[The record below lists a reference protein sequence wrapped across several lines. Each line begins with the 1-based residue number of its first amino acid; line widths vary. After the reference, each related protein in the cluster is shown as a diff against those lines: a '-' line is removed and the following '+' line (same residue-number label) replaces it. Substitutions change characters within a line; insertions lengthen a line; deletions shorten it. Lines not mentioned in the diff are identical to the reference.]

1 MRRLDLKGLPPGSAG
16 ATVARSSGVPPE
28 YLLAAHAGGMI
39 AARWHRNHAALERP
53 HSMDDHVLSYCVA
66 GRCDGRIVLDGSE
79 RRFPQRSGALT
90 FLPACRPVQ
99 WTLTA
104 GADFDHWHLYIP
116 TRLLPAV
123 VTTAVRLRDVWL
135 DSYFRLLAAEVE
147 GCGAAGVEKSRFLDD
162 TADLL
167 LHRLRMALSGCGDA
181 VPTARTGVS
190 ALRPHL
196 LRRVQ
201 DYIDEH
207 PEADTRLVTL
217 AGLVAMSPR
226 HFLRAFHRAVGTT
239 PHRYV
244 LDRRLD
250 RACELLRRS
259 EQPVCDIARGCGFCS
274 AAHFATLFHR
284 YRGCTPS
291 EFRRLH

>member
-1 MRRLDLKGLPPGSAG
+1 MRRLELNALPPGSAG

-28 YLLAAHAGGMI
+28 YLLAAHASGMV
-39 AARWHRNHAALERP
+39 AARWHRSHATLEEP
-53 HSMDDHVLSYCVA
+53 HSMDDHVLSYCAA
-66 GRCDGRIVLDGSE
+66 GQCDGRVVLEGAE
-79 RRFPQRSGALT
+79 RRFPQRTGALT
-90 FLPACRPVQ
+90 FLPAGRPVQ

-104 GADFDHWHLYIP
+104 GGDFDHWHLYIP
-116 TRLLPAV
+116 APVLPPI
-123 VTTAVRLRDVWL
+123 VTTPVRLRDPWL
-135 DSYFRLLAAEVE
+135 DSYFRLFSAEVE
-147 GCGAAGVEKSRFLDD
+147 SSGAAGVERSTFLDD

-167 LHRLRMALSGCGDA
+167 LHRLTAVLSDCADA
-181 VPTARTGVS
+181 APTTTSVS

-201 DYIDEH
+201 AYIDEH
-207 PEADTRLVTL
+207 PDGDVRLGTL

-226 HFLRAFHRAVGTT
+226 HFLRAFQRAAGTT

-244 LDRRLD
+244 IDRRLD
-250 RACELLRRS
+250 RACELLRDS
-259 EQPVCDIARGCGFCS
+259 ERPVCDIARGCGFCS

>member
-1 MRRLDLKGLPPGSAG
+1 MRRLDLDGLPPGSAG
-16 ATVARSSGVPPE
+16 ATVARSSGVLPE
-28 YLLAAHAGGMI
+28 YLLAAHAGGVI
-39 AARWHRNHAALERP
+39 AARWHRNHAALQQP
-53 HSMDDHVLSYCVA
+53 HSMDDHMLSYCVA
-66 GRCDGRIVLDGSE
+66 GRCEGRVLLEGAE
-79 RRFPQRSGALT
+79 RCFPQRSGALT
-90 FLPACRPVQ
+90 FLPAGRPVQ
-99 WTLTA
+99 WFLA
-104 GADFDHWHLYIP
+104 GGADFDHWHLYISAEV
-116 TRLLPAV
+116 LPAV
-123 VTTAVRLRDVWL
+123 VTAPVRLRDSWL

-147 GCGAAGVEKSRFLDD
+147 GSGPGCVEKSTFLDD

-167 LHRLRMALSGCGDA
+167 LHRLELLLSDCSEA
-181 VPTARTGVS
+181 APTARGVS

-196 LRRVQ
+196 LGRVRT
-201 DYIDEH
+201 YIDEH
-207 PEADTRLVTL
+207 PHGDVRLGTL

-226 HFLRAFHRAVGTT
+226 HFLRAFRRATGTT

-250 RACELLRRS
+250 YACDLLRGS
-259 EQPVCDIARGCGFCS
+259 DTPVSDIARRCGFCS

>member
-1 MRRLDLKGLPPGSAG
+1 MRRLELNALPPGSAG

-28 YLLAAHAGGMI
+28 YLLAAHASGMV
-39 AARWHRNHAALERP
+39 AARWHRSHATLEEP
-53 HSMDDHVLSYCVA
+53 QSMDDHVLSYCVA
-66 GRCDGRIVLDGSE
+66 GQCDGRVVLEGAE
-79 RRFPQRSGALT
+79 RRFPQRTGALT
-90 FLPACRPVQ
+90 FLPAGRPVQ

-104 GADFDHWHLYIP
+104 GGDFDHWHLYIP
-116 TRLLPAV
+116 APVLPPI
-123 VTTAVRLRDVWL
+123 VTTPVRLRDPWL
-135 DSYFRLLAAEVE
+135 DSYFRLFSAEVE
-147 GCGAAGVEKSRFLDD
+147 SSGAAGVERSTFLDD

-167 LHRLRMALSGCGDA
+167 LHRLTAVLSDCADA
-181 VPTARTGVS
+181 APTTTSVS

-201 DYIDEH
+201 AYIDEH
-207 PEADTRLVTL
+207 PDGDVRLGTL

-226 HFLRAFHRAVGTT
+226 HFLRAFQRAAGTT

-244 LDRRLD
+244 IDRRLD
-250 RACELLRRS
+250 RACELLRDS
-259 EQPVCDIARGCGFCS
+259 ERPVCDIARGCGFCS